1 MRFSKADVEKKV
13 HKFFGYELPSMR
25 NILKIGAEG
34 HFDATCQET
43 VPMALRCFMNANNF
57 EETIRLAV
65 ICGGDTDTKA
75 CIAGSIAEAYYQVP
89 EWMIEKAIDYL
100 PADML
105 DILGQFYERVKNL
118 CQPWKATQ

>member
-1 MRFSKADVEKKV
+1 
-13 HKFFGYELPSMR
+13 
-25 NILKIGAEG
+25 
-34 HFDATCQET
+34 
-43 VPMALRCFMNANNF
+43 MALRCFMDANNF

-65 ICGGDTDTKA
+65 MCGGDTDTKA

-100 PADML
+100 PGDML
-105 DILGQFYERVKNL
+105 DVLGQFYERVKNL